1 MEKEIM
7 KSRLTELLKKI
18 PRKEHIVN
26 GMHVGFKLH
35 TAESVAE
42 YLIEQG
48 VILPMPNDNQKSTRS
63 K

>member
-1 MEKEIM
+1 MEKENM
-7 KSRLTELLKKI
+7 KSRIAELLKKI

-26 GMHVGFKLH
+26 GIHVGFKLH

-48 VILPMPNDNQKSTRS
+48 VVLPMPNDKKQ
-63 K
+63 

>member
-7 KSRLTELLKKI
+7 KSRLAELLKKI

-26 GMHVGFKLH
+26 GMHVGAKLH

-48 VILPMPNDNQKSTRS
+48 VILPMPKDN
-63 K
+63 